1 MIRDEESLSY
11 TDWTSSFLPKDASIS
26 RRYHAV
32 SRLTK
37 DGWAD
42 NWSDTASYLYFFVVY
57 TVEDSI
63 EREVG
68 KLVTTAGTVD
78 DVIDEWTLRN
88 HDSMGE

>member
-1 MIRDEESLSY
+1 MSIRTAKLSVSTVFIDTPLVGTDGSESGRITMPFCHICL
-11 TDWTSSFLPKDASIS
+11 TTGLIQQAIS
-26 RRYHAV
+26 
-32 SRLTK
+32 T
-37 DGWAD
+37 
-42 NWSDTASYLYFFVVY
+42 FFVVY

-88 HDSMGE
+88 HDS